1 MVENFYSN
9 NYIQHESNCNIDKT
23 LSIKECLD
31 EISKNLKHGK
41 FN

>member
-9 NYIQHESNCNIDKT
+9 NYIQYENNCNINKT
-23 LSIKECLD
+23 LSIKERLD
-31 EISKNLKHGK
+31 EISKNLIHGK